1 MLLALGGGGL
11 VVAAIALIAVFAFQ
25 GPGAAPQAK
34 PTAKSGGAP
43 AQATLK
49 LDWPTSERS
58 GGSLMID
65 KESKPISAT
74 GDVKFTL
81 YPGTHKI
88 LIRRRGFEPIDL
100 SVELKAGQ
108 VENLKP
114 QFVPA
119 QIAAVPAP
127 MNVGDSSSE
136 PDGAFP
142 IGSAVGPQ
150 GFSGWLQNF
159 EVAQRNAA
167 AEKKDILLVFA
178 CSDAD
183 SETRELVGTVF
194 DKPEF
199 KTAAANFIRVVI
211 DLPRT
216 VAGFNLLE
224 DRAQN
229 DRLRREFLVREL
241 PTLAFTDAEGR
252 PYFVEREWKAGYGAL
267 LTKLPEW
274 QQAKAERDTIFASA
288 KSGDDGER
296 LVAAEQALEWLADR
310 KLGALYQREV
320 QEWKTLAEKLDPD
333 NAQGKLEKFFET
345 DWLARARELRGDET
359 RIKNF
364 AQEVVTFTE
373 KRKFVDHDR
382 AGRMFLT
389 AAGLLIELEQVEE
402 AAKLMERSVGY
413 EPKDRELRQGLQA
426 AARAMKSRNQLS
438 SGTGYVISEA
448 GYLLTNHH
456 VVDGQGKLT
465 VRLPGQENPA
475 PASVVAQDALLDI
488 ALVKV
493 EIPADVK
500 LAAIPL
506 SNSTIGRGANVA
518 AFGYPLGDSL
528 GSGLKLTQGRI
539 AALPDPTADNM
550 LLLDLRVNP
559 GNSGGPLCDNKG
571 NVVGMV
577 TAKTNRLAADSYGMA
592 RPAAEL
598 LKFLDQH
605 LPADAPRAPAF
616 EDDQPLEWDAVDAR
630 VSNSVLML
638 VKVKE

>member
-11 VVAAIALIAVFAFQ
+11 VLAALACIVVFALQ
-25 GPGAAPQAK
+25 PAAPAARAKPGRPAAPQQV
-34 PTAKSGGAP
+34 

-49 LDWPTSERS
+49 LDWPTGERA
-58 GGSLMID
+58 GGSVMID
-65 KESKPISAT
+65 KESKPISAA
-74 GDVKFTL
+74 GEVKFSL
-81 YPGTHKI
+81 YPGPHKV
-88 LIRRRGFEPIDL
+88 LIRRRGYEPIEL
-100 SVELKAGQ
+100 SVDLKPGQ
-108 VENLKP
+108 VESVKP
-114 QFVPA
+114 TFVA
-119 QIAAVPAP
+119 AAVAVTAAATTSS
-127 MNVGDSSSE
+127 NGGIADS
-136 PDGAFP
+136 AFP
-142 IGSAVGPQ
+142 IGTAAGPQ
-150 GFSGWLQNF
+150 GFDGWLQNI
-159 EVAQRNAA
+159 EVAQRKAT
-167 AEKKDILLVFA
+167 AESKDILMVFA
-178 CSDAD
+178 CSDVDAD
-183 SETRELVGTVF
+183 TQQLARTVLA
-194 DKPEF
+194 KPEF
-199 KTAAANFIRVVI
+199 KTAAANYVLVVI
-211 DLPRT
+211 DLPQT
-216 VAGFNLLE
+216 EEGFNLLE
-224 DRAQN
+224 DRSQN
-229 DRLRREFLVREL
+229 ARLRRDYQVREV
-241 PTLAFTDAEGR
+241 PTLVLVDAAGR
-252 PYFVEREWKAGYGAL
+252 PYFIERQWEHGYGEL
-267 LTKLPEW
+267 LMKLPEW
-274 QQAKAERDTIFASA
+274 QQAKGKRDEIFASA
-288 KSGDDGER
+288 NSGDDGER
-296 LVAAEQALEWLADR
+296 LVAAEQALEWLADS
-310 KLGALYQREV
+310 KLGAPYQREV
-320 QEWKTLAEKLDPD
+320 QQWKALAEKLDPE

-345 DWLARARELRGDET
+345 DWLARARELRGDEA

-373 KRKFVDHDR
+373 KCKFVDHDR

-389 AAGLLIELEQVEE
+389 AAGLLIELEQVED

-426 AARAMKSRNQLS
+426 AARAMKFRNQLS
-438 SGTGYVISEA
+438 SGTGFVISEA

-465 VRLPGQENPA
+465 VRLPGQAEAA
-475 PASVVAQDALLDI
+475 PAMVVAQDALLDI

-493 EIPADVK
+493 EIPADLK

-577 TAKTNRLAADSYGMA
+577 TAKTNRMLADSYGMA
-592 RPAAEL
+592 RPTPDL
-598 LKFLDQH
+598 VKFLEQH

-616 EDDQPLEWDAVDAR
+616 DGDQPLEWDAVDAR

-638 VKVKE
+638 VKMKE